1 MGNTYKHT
9 PRKATFTV
17 RKERGV
23 RVFTPVNKRAKKMAR
38 KVGKRTRLHVA
49 DLRQFKGYHKMYAW
63 ENGVLQ
69 RIAF

>member
-1 MGNTYKHT
+1 MGNYVHK

-17 RKERGV
+17 KKERGV
-23 RVFTPVNKRAKKMAR
+23 RVFTPVNRRAMKMAR
-38 KVGKRTRLHVA
+38 KVGKRTRLGVA

-63 ENGVLQ
+63 ENGVLK